1 MEPILGIVLAFSQ
14 DMKQAR
20 LCLLGFLLLHGYRG
34 ESLFT
39 GLEMLR
45 HLVFRKLS
53 LTKGANAS
61 GYRSTSGLGS
71 QLFPPPTSLML
82 SY

>member
-1 MEPILGIVLAFSQ
+1 MVLASHLLRQ
-14 DMKQAR
+14 GNVINQAHHADFFER
-20 LCLLGFLLLHGYRG
+20 MPQVASTG

-45 HLVFRKLS
+45 HLVLRKLS
-53 LTKGANAS
+53 LTKGANAF
-61 GYRSTSGLGS
+61 GYRSTSGLGFH
-71 QLFPPPTSLML
+71 LFPPPTSLTL